1 MASLED
7 NLNQLLS
14 DPNAMEQIFSL
25 AGKLGMSSEPSG
37 EPEAEEQPLS
47 EREPEAAELSQ
58 PLFGAEGL
66 GGLGKLLEI
75 FQGSQQTAQ
84 EADALLDNAYI
95 PGGEPYE
102 TIPEDHDPPGFHHL
116 FEKEGSAISGLL
128 KKLGLHKL
136 DSGDLLLLLLLFL
149 LWREGDSFDW
159 VLLAALALLF
169 LRDGD
174 S

>member
-84 EADALLDNAYI
+84 EADALLDALRPFLRQERQEKLDRALRLAGLSRAARQAYR
-95 PGGEPYE
+95 
-102 TIPEDHDPPGFHHL
+102 L
-116 FEKEGSAISGLL
+116 WKEGE
-128 KKLGLHKL
+128 LH
-136 DSGDLLLLLLLFL
+136 
-149 LWREGDSFDW
+149 
-159 VLLAALALLF
+159 V
-169 LRDGD
+169 
-174 S
+174 

>member
-1 MASLED
+1 MY
-7 NLNQLLS
+7 
-14 DPNAMEQIFSL
+14 
-25 AGKLGMSSEPSG
+25 
-37 EPEAEEQPLS
+37 
-47 EREPEAAELSQ
+47 
-58 PLFGAEGL
+58 
-66 GGLGKLLEI
+66 
-75 FQGSQQTAQ
+75 
-84 EADALLDNAYI
+84 NAYL

-102 TIPEDHDPPGFHHL
+102 TIPEDHDPPGFHRL

>member
-84 EADALLDNAYI
+84 EADALLDALRPFLRQERQEKLDRARLLAGLSRAARQAYR
-95 PGGEPYE
+95 
-102 TIPEDHDPPGFHHL
+102 L
-116 FEKEGSAISGLL
+116 WKEGE
-128 KKLGLHKL
+128 LH
-136 DSGDLLLLLLLFL
+136 
-149 LWREGDSFDW
+149 
-159 VLLAALALLF
+159 V
-169 LRDGD
+169 
-174 S
+174 

>member
-84 EADALLDNAYI
+84 EADALLDALRPFLRQERQEKLDRARRLAGLSRAARQAYQ
-95 PGGEPYE
+95 
-102 TIPEDHDPPGFHHL
+102 L
-116 FEKEGSAISGLL
+116 WKEGE
-128 KKLGLHKL
+128 LH
-136 DSGDLLLLLLLFL
+136 
-149 LWREGDSFDW
+149 
-159 VLLAALALLF
+159 V
-169 LRDGD
+169 
-174 S
+174 

>member
-25 AGKLGMSSEPSG
+25 AGKLGMSSEPSD

-66 GGLGKLLEI
+66 GGLGKLSARSEGRARLTLC
-75 FQGSQQTAQ
+75 GS
-84 EADALLDNAYI
+84 
-95 PGGEPYE
+95 
-102 TIPEDHDPPGFHHL
+102 HHSSNPSQR
-116 FEKEGSAISGLL
+116 ESRSG
-128 KKLGLHKL
+128 
-136 DSGDLLLLLLLFL
+136 
-149 LWREGDSFDW
+149 
-159 VLLAALALLF
+159 
-169 LRDGD
+169 
-174 S
+174 

>member
-25 AGKLGMSSEPSG
+25 AGKLGMSSEPS
-37 EPEAEEQPLS
+37 S
-47 EREPEAAELSQ
+47 EPEAAELSQ

-84 EADALLDNAYI
+84 EADALLDALRPFLRQERQEKLDRARRLAGLSRAARQAYR
-95 PGGEPYE
+95 
-102 TIPEDHDPPGFHHL
+102 L
-116 FEKEGSAISGLL
+116 WKEGE
-128 KKLGLHKL
+128 LH
-136 DSGDLLLLLLLFL
+136 
-149 LWREGDSFDW
+149 
-159 VLLAALALLF
+159 V
-169 LRDGD
+169 
-174 S
+174 

>member
-84 EADALLDNAYI
+84 EADALLDALR
-95 PGGEPYE
+95 PFLRQERQE
-102 TIPEDHDPPGFHHL
+102 
-116 FEKEGSAISGLL
+116 
-128 KKLGLHKL
+128 KL
-136 DSGDLLLLLLLFL
+136 DRAADALRARFGEGAILRAKLLYPDEKTTAPKAL
-149 LWREGDSFDW
+149 G
-159 VLLAALALLF
+159 AAKA
-169 LRDGD
+169 RDKRKGEL
-174 S
+174 